1 MAVPPTGATIW
12 GILRESL
19 VRWNDHNAP
28 RFGASIAFYTLLS
41 LAPLVAICTAIVSAA
56 FGSKVAQSEIMAI
69 VHLWVGD
76 EAAKTI
82 SELIDGTQ
90 HPSGIWSGALT
101 LLVFFLGAS
110 SVFSELRSALN
121 QMWDAPETG
130 TGFLTGLIRQ
140 KAFAFGM
147 TLAAGMVLLATTAL
161 SVILAVFEHRFGAW
175 LPVSPVLLE
184 TVNVAASVCILSAL
198 LALIFR
204 LVPDIRLPWK
214 PLFLGAAITTVLFT
228 VGRTLLDVYF
238 GKTVIGS
245 VYGAAGS
252 LVVLIVWVYYSA
264 QIFLLGAE
272 ITKVYADQ
280 RYSKESLDR
289 RLPGR
294 PLMLKSVQMPE
305 RPAR

>member
-1 MAVPPTGATIW
+1 MAVPPTRATIW
-12 GILRESL
+12 GVLRESL
-19 VRWNDHNAP
+19 IRWNDHNAP

-41 LAPLVAICTAIVSAA
+41 LAPLVAICTAIVSSA
-56 FGSKVAQSEIMAI
+56 FGTKVAQSEIMAI
-69 VHLWVGD
+69 VHLWVGED
-76 EAAKTI
+76 AAKTI
-82 SELIDGTQ
+82 SDLINGTQ
-90 HPSGIWSGALT
+90 QASGIWSGALT
-101 LLVFFLGAS
+101 LLIFFLGAS

-147 TLAAGMVLLATTAL
+147 TLAAGLVLLATTAL
-161 SVILAVFEHRFGAW
+161 SVILALFERRFGAW
-175 LPVSPVLLE
+175 LPISPFLVESL
-184 TVNVAASVCILSAL
+184 NVGASVCILSAL

-214 PLFLGAAITTVLFT
+214 PLFVGAAITTILFT
-228 VGRTLLDVYF
+228 AGRTLLDVYF
-238 GKTVIGS
+238 GKTVVAS

-272 ITKVYADQ
+272 ITKVYADR
-280 RYSKESLDR
+280 RYSQESPDR
-289 RLPGR
+289 RVPGR
-294 PLMLKSVQMPE
+294 PLTLKTVQMPE
-305 RPAR
+305 PPAR